1 MKKLIIPAL
10 ISVLALN
17 ALAFDAVLDSTVTIT
32 QPTPA
37 PIVVER
43 VRISKITIDLD
54 ALQHSPTNCA
64 ISVPYRWIN
73 EAGKTTRTGEARI
86 SLSDMVATLGPTGA
100 SNEVARLLG
109 LVDQVVKSVV
119 GR

>member
-1 MKKLIIPAL
+1 MKKKLTTGL
-10 ISVLALN
+10 LALLATN
-17 ALAFDAVLDSTVTIT
+17 CMAFDAVLDSTVTIT
-32 QPTPA
+32 QPTPP

-43 VRISKITIDLD
+43 VRIGKITLDLD

-86 SLSDMVATLGPTGA
+86 SMSDMVAMLGTAGA
-100 SNEVARLLG
+100 SNEVSRLLG

-119 GR
+119 K